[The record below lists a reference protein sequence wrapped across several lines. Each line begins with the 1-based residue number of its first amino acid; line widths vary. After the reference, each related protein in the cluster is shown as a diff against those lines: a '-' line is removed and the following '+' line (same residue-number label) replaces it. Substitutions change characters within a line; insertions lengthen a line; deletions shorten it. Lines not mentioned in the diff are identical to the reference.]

1 MLLRKRYSVGL
12 FGAILLV
19 SALGC
24 QQPKK
29 EPGTVDLVDR
39 TASDR
44 IAELER
50 QLADAD
56 QARYAAED
64 EAVRLRSENNRLREQ
79 LADRGATAEGW
90 SAIPGGAMISIE
102 GTVLFD
108 SGKAVLKS
116 TAKQT
121 LDQMTQAI
129 KSNYAGYEIWV
140 FGHTD
145 SQPIKYSQWKDN
157 LQLSCERA
165 AAVIRFLQGQGVNQ
179 ELVACG
185 WGTQRPVADNADAKG
200 RQHNRRVE
208 VYAMAPKAAAAAKK

>member
-1 MLLRKRYSVGL
+1 MLLRKRFSVGL
-12 FGAILLV
+12 LGAILLV

-29 EPGTVDLVDR
+29 EPSTVDLVDR
-39 TASDR
+39 TAADR

-64 EAVRLRSENNRLREQ
+64 EAVKLRSENNRLREQ

-121 LDQMTQAI
+121 LDQMAQAI

-165 AAVIRFLQGQGVNQ
+165 AAVIRFLQSQGANQ

-185 WGTQRPVADNADAKG
+185 WGTQRPVADNTDAKG

-208 VYAMAPKAAAAAKK
+208 VYAMAPKGAAAAKK